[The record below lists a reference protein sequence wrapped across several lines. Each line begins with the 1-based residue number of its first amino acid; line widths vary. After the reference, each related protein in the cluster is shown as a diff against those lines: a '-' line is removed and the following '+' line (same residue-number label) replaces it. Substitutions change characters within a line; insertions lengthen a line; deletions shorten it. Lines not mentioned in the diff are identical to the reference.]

1 MAGPQN
7 DTSEIR
13 AWLASQLKL
22 EDIPEEI
29 WDDLV
34 EQNYVKDAQDPDF
47 PAGREGLVSRARKL
61 FKIYRADDVGAR
73 DVRKKQRTSKRQRA
87 TTSDRALVVAEIAT
101 KIAKARASKNPDA
114 SPNGDS
120 VLAESPITGMI
131 ANNRITVTADPWVS
145 WEDWR
150 DKIESLRSIWFWKQ
164 TPSARRVELVRFVTG
179 FCDGYYDK
187 ERDITG
193 LLRGPNWPGWRHI
206 MEQWNQRYPQEH
218 PWHYTDVRNVS
229 RDFRE
234 TFEALTL
241 FENI

>member
-1 MAGPQN
+1 MAGLQN

-13 AWLASQLKL
+13 AWLASHLKL
-22 EDIPEEI
+22 EDIPETI

-34 EQNYVKDAQDPDF
+34 EEEYVKDAQNLGLPD
-47 PAGREGLVSRARKL
+47 GREKLLRQARRL
-61 FKIYRADDVGAR
+61 MNAYRAGAGAGPAPK
-73 DVRKKQRTSKRQRA
+73 RKQPTGKRQKA
-87 TTSDRALVVAEIAT
+87 TAKARSEVVAEIKS
-101 KIAKARASKNPDA
+101 KISEAKASSSLDA

-120 VLAESPITGMI
+120 ARTESPITGMI

-150 DKIESLRSIWFWKQ
+150 DKIESLRSIWPWKQ

-179 FCDGYYDK
+179 FCDGYYN
-187 ERDITG
+187 EVGHITG
-193 LLRGPNWPGWRHI
+193 LLQGPNWPAWRHI

-218 PWHYTDVRNVS
+218 PWHYTDHRNVR

-241 FENI
+241 FENF